1 MQAFG
6 RSVKL
11 QLQAKLIQWPTVD
24 GKNCTVNWFEN
35 CNTQNFPVL
44 CLVFFNV
51 ASCTIPYT
59 QNENVKQS
67 MTNVS
72 IEPYTI
78 ARYNRGCFI
87 E

>member
-1 MQAFG
+1 MHIWSIGKTSIASQTLTVAN
-6 RSVKL
+6 SEWKKL
-11 QLQAKLIQWPTVD
+11 H
-24 GKNCTVNWFEN
+24 VNWFEN
-35 CNTQNFPVL
+35 CNTQNSPVL
-44 CLVFFNV
+44 CSVFFNV

-59 QNENVKQS
+59 KNENIKQS